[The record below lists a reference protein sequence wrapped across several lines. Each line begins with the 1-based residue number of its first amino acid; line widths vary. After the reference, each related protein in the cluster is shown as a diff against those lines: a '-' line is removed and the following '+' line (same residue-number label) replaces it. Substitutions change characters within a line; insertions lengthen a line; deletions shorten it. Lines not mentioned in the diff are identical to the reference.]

1 MKSRTQP
8 LVSVIIPSYNC
19 EAYIAETINSVLA
32 QDYPSIELLIID
44 DGSTDKTVNIAQSYG
59 DKLKL
64 ISQTNAGVC
73 VARNRGIKE
82 ANGEFICLLDHD
94 DYWYPEKISSQIKAF
109 EKHKEVGIVFSNFT
123 LWEPDIDGNFPHPE
137 TYNTVSETD
146 EIDQEYSGW
155 IYHLLLLDCWV
166 LTSTAMFRSEVFNKC
181 GIFDESL
188 PFGED
193 WSLWLIIAREYTF
206 LKLSR
211 PTTLYRQHPKQ
222 GNRKVRDI
230 DHRTALLSD
239 AKSKWGLCSPD
250 GHCITPWQFR
260 RQLAFFHAEYGL
272 HHLKADSTS
281 IAFASFFKAWL
292 TFPFNPKYLGY
303 ILAGSFGWRQKW

>member
-1 MKSRTQP
+1 MKTKTQF

-19 EAYIAETINSVLA
+19 EEYIAETINNVLA
-32 QDYPSIELLIID
+32 QDYPYIELLVID
-44 DGSTDKTVNIAQSYG
+44 DGSTDKTLNIVQSYG

-82 ANGEFICLLDHD
+82 SKGEFICLLDHD

-109 EKHKEVGIVFSNFT
+109 ENHKEVGIVFSNFT
-123 LWEPDIDGNFPHPE
+123 LWESESGGNFPHPDS
-137 TYNTVSETD
+137 YNRASELD

-181 GIFDESL
+181 GMFDESL

-193 WSLWLIIAREYTF
+193 WTLWLIISREYAF
-206 LKLSR
+206 LKLSLS
-211 PTTLYRQHPKQ
+211 TTLYRQHPKQ
-222 GNRKVRDI
+222 GNRKVRAI
-230 DHRTALLSD
+230 DHRTVLLSN
-239 AKSKWGLCSPD
+239 AKTKWGLSSPD

-260 RQLAFFHAEYGL
+260 RQIALYHAQYGL
-272 HHLKADSTS
+272 YHLKANSTK
-281 IAFASFFKAWL
+281 IAFASLFKAWL
-292 TFPFNPKYLGY
+292 TYPFKPKFLAY
-303 ILAGSFGWRQKW
+303 IIAGSFGWRQKN